1 MALSLLREVSL
12 AITAF
17 TSVNCMGE
25 QKHTFKRHKCGNC
38 WLRTAEQRVWRWIS
52 LSRPVYTELIVCASV
67 LNLVF
72 DYWKGKNEIVPYRF
86 LMCCYQ

>member
-17 TSVNCMGE
+17 TSVNCMEE

-52 LSRPVYTELIVCASV
+52 LNRPVYTELVVCASV